1 MLEICQCTPYFHWAG
16 MKKHR
21 KFCRGASLV
30 CMNQVF
36 DKIGE
41 YNEVIEEDE
50 SDPNPN
56 SNQTDKKIRKVS
68 NEFEIVN
75 S

>member
-1 MLEICQCTPYFHWAG
+1 

-21 KFCRGASLV
+21 TFCRGASLV

-56 SNQTDKKIRKVS
+56 SNQTDKKVRKVS
-68 NEFEIVN
+68 YKFEILD

>member
-1 MLEICQCTPYFHWAG
+1 
-16 MKKHR
+16 
-21 KFCRGASLV
+21 
-30 CMNQVF
+30 MNQVF

-56 SNQTDKKIRKVS
+56 SNQTDKKVRKVCHKL
-68 NEFEIVN
+68 EILDL
-75 S
+75 